1 MERRQAEALTD
12 EGGDELW
19 AGAISIG
26 TPAQHFQVQYLLVPY
41 WDLRINDFFLSVV
54 QIDFDSKFLR

>member
-19 AGAISIG
+19 AGPISIG

-41 WDLRINDFFLSVV
+41 RDLRINFFLSIF